1 MGLNLFQIPLVMSSG
16 RHKFEMKGGFVWNHL
31 DSPADL
37 TWTLLQNNVCDAL
50 SPLLPIQCCL
60 TANVSMP
67 CCRPM
72 LRGGPRRRGVPANE
86 SSCAVSDS
94 VGSLQQSR
102 TKFIESRTSNTYNDT
117 LLILTTSRQLK
128 YAFTSR
134 FHLQRTLC
142 TWLYHV
148 AKVRE
153 FFHFCCK
160 VLDIFVCD
168 SIKDFSLILQFYCGS
183 LQT

>member
-1 MGLNLFQIPLVMSSG
+1 MMLFRPPPPPP
-16 RHKFEMKGGFVWNHL
+16 H
-31 DSPADL
+31 
-37 TWTLLQNNVCDAL
+37 
-50 SPLLPIQCCL
+50 
-60 TANVSMP
+60 
-67 CCRPM
+67 PM
-72 LRGGPRRRGVPANE
+72 LFNCECFYAMLQTNVRGGPRRRGVPANE

-142 TWLYHV
+142 T
-148 AKVRE
+148 
-153 FFHFCCK
+153 
-160 VLDIFVCD
+160 
-168 SIKDFSLILQFYCGS
+168 
-183 LQT
+183 